1 MNTSFPSPALA
12 NVIRRFVIV
21 FGVLLTS
28 TCSWSQDYVPA
39 LGPAFLADEV
49 ATVKLTL
56 DPQDLD
62 FILNPNNAY
71 SNIEWPGT
79 FVYESSLGID
89 TVTNVGIR
97 LRGNTSRNAA
107 KKSFKVSFNSFT
119 AGGKWNDLEKLNL
132 NGNHNDPSMLRARLV
147 WDYMR
152 EQGYVAPRISH
163 VKLYINE
170 EYRGLY
176 INVEHVDE
184 EFLKKRFKHDHGNL
198 WKCTYPSDLAD
209 LGDDPESYKL
219 TPYWDSEQRIY
230 ELKTN
235 KVLDDYTAIRDLC
248 HTVGTASDS
257 EFQCALESVFD
268 VDGFLK
274 LAAVEILVGHWDNY
288 IGNQN
293 NFYLYERPS
302 DGRLMMISYDVD
314 NTLGIEWGGNW
325 VNQNVYDY
333 DQWGTKPLYD
343 RMMDVEQYRT
353 RLGWYIRELI
363 DNGDFSGTAW
373 LERGNTLLNMCLPAA
388 IEDAYRTM
396 DYGFDIDDYL
406 NCLTTGSGGHVT
418 QGIAENVQARATSA
432 YAQTSD
438 AQFPR
443 DIQSWVYTPVVDDT
457 LRVKSEAA
465 GAPLSVLLH
474 ISVDG
479 GPYNTHVMSD
489 NGMSGDGEAG
499 DARFGMKMHL
509 PNADQVSWYT
519 SAIYSDGATPT
530 DPCVPGQVWISR
542 ATHVPFRINELMS
555 QNTSY
560 ITDEAGGHADWVEL
574 VNVSDN
580 AANVSDLVLT
590 NRRSEPQRFAFPSA
604 TIEAGEHLLTWLD
617 NDPEEGDFHAPF
629 NIESGGDDLIL
640 SVWDTF
646 GWRCVDHIEWNTPQ
660 LSNTSLGR
668 VTDGADEWTTFI
680 PNTASPPTPNA
691 PNAGPSGNPC
701 PEDLDG
707 DGAIGVSDI
716 LIVLGEFGCSSDCTT
731 DIDQNQSV
739 GVSDVLAVL
748 SVFGNIC

>member
-1 MNTSFPSPALA
+1 MIKNA
-12 NVIRRFVIV
+12 
-21 FGVLLTS
+21 TS
-28 TCSWSQDYVPA
+28 TRILSATRNLAVACAAFVTVTLASAQDYVPD

-49 ATVKLTL
+49 ATVRLTL
-56 DPQDLD
+56 AAEDLD
-62 FILNPNNAY
+62 FILNPDNAY

-97 LRGNTSRNAA
+97 LRGNTSRTAG
-107 KKSFKVSFNSFT
+107 KKSFKVSFNTFT
-119 AGGKWNDLEKLNL
+119 TGGQWNDLEKLNL
-132 NGNHNDPSMLRARLV
+132 NGNHNDPSMLRARMV

-184 EFLKKRFKHDHGNL
+184 GFLKKRFKHDHGNL
-198 WKCTYPSDLAD
+198 WKCTYPADLAD
-209 LGDDPESYKL
+209 LGDNPESYKF
-219 TPYWDSEQRIY
+219 TPSWNGEQRVY

-235 KVLDDYTAIRDLC
+235 ETADDYSAIRDLC
-248 HTVGTASDS
+248 HTVGSASDA

-274 LAAVEILVGHWDNY
+274 LAAVEMLVGHWDNY

-302 DGRLMMISYDVD
+302 DGRLMMFSYDVD

-325 VNQNVYDY
+325 ANQNVYDY

-343 RMMDVEQYRT
+343 RMMGVEQYRT
-353 RLGWYIRELI
+353 RLGWYIRDLI

-373 LERGNTLLNMCLPAA
+373 LERGNTLLNLCLPAA
-388 IEDAYRTM
+388 LEDTYRTL
-396 DYGFDIDDYL
+396 DYGFDNDDYL
-406 NCLTTGSGGHVT
+406 NCLTSGSGGHVT
-418 QGIAENVQARATSA
+418 QGIAENVHARATSA
-432 YAQTSD
+432 YSQTSD

-443 DIQSWVYTPVVDDT
+443 DIQAWVYTPVVDDT
-457 LRVKSEAA
+457 LRVKAEAA
-465 GAPLSVLLH
+465 GTPLSVQLH
-474 ISVDG
+474 LSVDG
-479 GPYNTHVMSD
+479 GGFNTYAMND
-489 NGMSGDGEAG
+489 DGLSGDGLAG
-499 DARFGMKMHL
+499 DARFGLKVHL

-519 SAIYSDGATPT
+519 SATYSDGAQPT
-530 DPCVPGQVWISR
+530 DPCVPGQAWLSR
-542 ATHVPFRINELMS
+542 TSDVPFRINEVMA

-560 ITDEAGGHADWVEL
+560 ITDEAGGFADWVEL
-574 VNVSDN
+574 VNVGEETAD
-580 AANVSDLVLT
+580 VSGLVLT
-590 NRRSEPQRFAFPSA
+590 NRRSEPQRYAFPAA
-604 TIEAGEHLLTWLD
+604 TVAAGDHQLVWLD
-617 NDPEEGDFHAPF
+617 NDPEEGPFHASF
-629 NIESGGDDLIL
+629 NIESNGDDLIL

-646 GWRCVDHIEWNTPQ
+646 GWRCVDQIDWATPQ

-668 VTDGADEWTTFI
+668 VTDGAAEWITFV
-680 PNTASPPTPNA
+680 PNTSTPPTPDA
-691 PNAGPSGNPC
+691 ANAGPTGNPC

-707 DGAIGVSDI
+707 DGAVGVSDV
-716 LIVLGEFGCSSDCTT
+716 LMVLGEFGCASNCTM
-731 DIDQNQSV
+731 DIDGDQSV

-748 SVFGNIC
+748 SVFGELC

>member
-1 MNTSFPSPALA
+1 MNMNA
-12 NVIRRFVIV
+12 
-21 FGVLLTS
+21 TS
-28 TCSWSQDYVPA
+28 TRILSAMRNLAVACAAFVTVTLAGAQDYVPD

-49 ATVKLTL
+49 ATVRLTMAAE
-56 DPQDLD
+56 DLD
-62 FILNPNNAY
+62 FILNPDNAY
-71 SNIEWPGT
+71 SNVEWPGT

-97 LRGNTSRNAA
+97 LRGNTSRTAG
-107 KKSFKVSFNSFT
+107 KKSFKVSFNTFT

-132 NGNHNDPSMLRARLV
+132 NGNHNDPSMLRARMV

-152 EQGYVAPRISH
+152 EQDYVTPRISH

-198 WKCTYPSDLAD
+198 WKCTYPADLAD
-209 LGDDPESYKL
+209 LGDNPESYKF
-219 TPYWDSEQRIY
+219 TPSWNGEQRVY

-235 KVLDDYTAIRDLC
+235 ETADDYSAIRDLC
-248 HTVGTASDS
+248 HTVGSASDA

-274 LAAVEILVGHWDNY
+274 LAAIEILVGHWDNY

-325 VNQNVYDY
+325 SNQNVYDY

-343 RMMDVEQYRT
+343 RMMGVEQYRT
-353 RLGWYIRELI
+353 RLGWYIRDLI

-388 IEDAYRTM
+388 LEDTYRTL
-396 DYGFDIDDYL
+396 DYGFDNDDYL
-406 NCLTTGSGGHVT
+406 NCLTSGSGGHVT
-418 QGIAENVQARATSA
+418 QGIAENVNARATSA
-432 YAQTSD
+432 YSQTSD

-443 DIQSWVYTPVVDDT
+443 DIQAWVYTPVVDDT
-457 LRVKSEAA
+457 LRVKAEAA
-465 GAPLSVLLH
+465 GTPLSVQLH
-474 ISVDG
+474 LSVDG
-479 GPYNTHVMSD
+479 GGFNTYAMND
-489 NGMSGDGEAG
+489 DGLSGDGLAG
-499 DARFGMKMHL
+499 DTRFGLKVHL
-509 PNADQVSWYT
+509 PNANQVSWYT
-519 SAIYSDGATPT
+519 SATYSDGAQPT
-530 DPCVPGQVWISR
+530 DPCVSGQAWISR
-542 ATHVPFRINELMS
+542 TSDVPFRINEVMA

-560 ITDEAGGHADWVEL
+560 ITDEAGGFADWVEL
-574 VNVSDN
+574 VNVSSEPAD
-580 AANVSDLVLT
+580 VSGLVLT
-590 NRRSEPQRFAFPSA
+590 NRRSEPQRYAFPSA
-604 TIEAGEHLLTWLD
+604 TVAAGDHQLVWLD
-617 NDPEEGDFHAPF
+617 NDPEEGPLHASF
-629 NIESGGDDLIL
+629 NIESTGDDLIL

-646 GWRCVDHIEWNTPQ
+646 GWRCVDQIDWTSPR
-660 LSNTSLGR
+660 LSNTSFGR
-668 VTDGADEWTTFI
+668 VTDGAAEWTTFV
-680 PNTASPPTPNA
+680 PNTSTPPTPDA
-691 PNAGPSGNPC
+691 ANAGPTGNSC

-707 DGAIGVSDI
+707 DGAVGVSDVLMI
-716 LIVLGEFGCSSDCTT
+716 LGEFGCASNCTM
-731 DIDQNQSV
+731 DIDGDQSV

-748 SVFGNIC
+748 SVFGELC